1 MRSHSSL
8 SLRIVIIRFLIS
20 WGVGILLRGSSFS
33 SSSLLHRVFHR
44 KAHSDAAIRKRRV
57 ASVLIF
63 PLAPLIFRKGRAM
76 IDVMWKPCGQGIE
89 GRGLAL
95 FSSPRCVYS
104 SVKLIVD
111 GRRTKSGRLSL
122 SVPLL
127 LLFLPP
133 FFSDNP
139 RQGSELDRE
148 YPLVS
153 AAVPVPLEYRLI
165 STKKL

>member
-76 IDVMWKPCGQGIE
+76 IDVMWMPCGQGICF
-89 GRGLAL
+89 RVHSSFMTFQAWVQL
-95 FSSPRCVYS
+95 FACFTVEDY
-104 SVKLIVD
+104 
-111 GRRTKSGRLSL
+111 G
-122 SVPLL
+122 
-127 LLFLPP
+127 
-133 FFSDNP
+133 
-139 RQGSELDRE
+139 
-148 YPLVS
+148 
-153 AAVPVPLEYRLI
+153 
-165 STKKL
+165 